1 MKKFLTGIYEVT
13 LDEAGRIA
21 IPRYLRTIL
30 EKNEVV
36 LTKGA
41 DPCIW
46 LYTAEE
52 WDVRAEAI
60 MERTDSDSEDDRD
73 IRRYYIGHAHPLDM
87 DKQGRILVPSIL
99 REHAD
104 LSKDC
109 IVLGLYDY
117 IEIWDKERYKAYE
130 CSQEEF
136 RKKSEEFARMKKE
149 GKNAGNNAR
158 SGVTGGSDTLPRSE
172 GQG

>member
-1 MKKFLTGIYEVT
+1 MKKFLTGIYEVA

-21 IPRYLRTIL
+21 VPRYLRTIL
-30 EKNEVV
+30 GKNGVV

-46 LYTAEE
+46 LYTAEDWE
-52 WDVRAEAI
+52 
-60 MERTDSDSEDDRD
+60 ERVEVVLAKTDYDTEDDRD
-73 IRRYYIGHAHPLDM
+73 IRRHYLGYAHPLDM
-87 DKQGRILVPSIL
+87 DKQGRVLVPSIL
-99 REHAD
+99 REYAG
-104 LSKDC
+104 LSKEC
-109 IVLGLYDY
+109 FVLGQHDY

-136 RKKSEEFARMKKE
+136 RKKSEAFARMKKE
-149 GKNAGNNAR
+149 GKNAGNSAH
-158 SGVTGGSDTLPRSE
+158 SGVTGRSDTLPRSE